1 MPEGN
6 DYIYL
11 TLALSSK
18 AGEGTAPQP
27 GRTIILLM
35 VHRAF

>member
-18 AGEGTAPQP
+18 AGEGTAPQLR
-27 GRTIILLM
+27 RTIILLM
-35 VHRAF
+35 LHRAF